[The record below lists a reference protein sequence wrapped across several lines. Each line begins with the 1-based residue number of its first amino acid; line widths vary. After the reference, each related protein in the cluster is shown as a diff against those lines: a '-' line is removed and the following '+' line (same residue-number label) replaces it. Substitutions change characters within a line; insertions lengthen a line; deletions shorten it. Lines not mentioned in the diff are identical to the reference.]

1 AGTPTSENFFEEVV
15 EYFRNTVRRE
25 ELQLLLTEDEAWE
38 VFVTEA
44 HLSREAHLNDK
55 EDLTEDRRDRGEAD
69 ALRERLKEL
78 ETDLALE
85 DKDSL
90 QQDQLDRKRFLE
102 EFPRVK
108 LELEAQIG
116 KLRALAD
123 KVDKVHRNCTISN
136 VVATSTGAVSGILT
150 ILGLA
155 LAPVT
160 AGVSLALSATGLGLG
175 AAAAVTSVSAS
186 IVDQVN
192 SSLTESEASHLM
204 SKDSNKVEVI
214 SGSLDKSKPQI
225 VSLTK
230 NFILVLP
237 RIGKNIQALKL
248 AKANPRLV
256 ANAKHFM
263 TAGKVSVRNRRL
275 VQNTFRGTALA
286 MTKNARIMGAAA
298 AGVGLL
304 MDVGLLVKESI
315 HLQEGAKTES
325 AERLRQQ
332 AQELERKLLE
342 LTRIY
347 ESLQ

>member
-1 AGTPTSENFFEEVV
+1 PGLAVGAAQFQSENFFEEVV

-44 HLSREAHLNDK
+44 HLS
-55 EDLTEDRRDRGEAD
+55 RGEAD

-256 ANAKHFM
+256 ANAK
-263 TAGKVSVRNRRL
+263 RL